1 MISNVPQLVKK
12 FRKDNKLTQVKLA
25 VMLNEALEKQ
35 GITSMTFDDTF
46 ISKIEN
52 NKDASRI
59 DLGTIYKLSLV
70 IDTIDWGNIAKVI
83 KSED

>member
-1 MISNVPQLVKK
+1 MISNIPALVRK

-25 VMLNEALEKQ
+25 DMLNDALEKE

-70 IDTIDWGNIAKVI
+70 IGTIDWGNIAKLVNDD
-83 KSED
+83 E